1 MVYKTV
7 FLKINPTSVQASVM
21 LKDGGWH
28 HFLRTVEEER
38 RDIWKEYSE
47 NFCGILSIK
56 IM

>member
-47 NFCGILSIK
+47 NFCVI
-56 IM
+56 